1 MTSDVCTDPA
11 ARTAEGNPPFDVAV
25 AGRQLAGP
33 ATYCVKE
40 LPEYAPAY
48 VKVEWTHESD

>member
-1 MTSDVCTDPA
+1 VCTDPA